1 MLGDYQEEIEI
12 RPKWIIIDDAL
23 ALVALLDLVGPQSD
37 CVSHIH
43 QPRPPKEPL
52 FWMPQN
58 SDYFATSACFSKL
71 RMFHISLVALGGPI
85 RLCHIHQPFDPGQ
98 DPPGAFSRPSTEFGN
113 IISDVNIKDIGDIF
127 AKVHTPTLLSSS
139 SVAKYQIF
147 LLF

>member
-1 MLGDYQEEIEI
+1 MALSVLGDYQEEIEI

-58 SDYFATSACFSKL
+58 SDYFATSACSSKL
-71 RMFHISLVALGGPI
+71 RMFHIRLVALRRTNQIMSVTFIGLRPWP
-85 RLCHIHQPFDPGQ
+85 R
-98 DPPGAFSRPSTEFGN
+98 PPRSFF
-113 IISDVNIKDIGDIF
+113 
-127 AKVHTPTLLSSS
+127 
-139 SVAKYQIF
+139 
-147 LLF
+147 